1 MLIIAGIVPV
11 AEIPLITGS
20 VQMKDDSIVVDG
32 HRIPWS
38 QGTAAMIAAA
48 LATTDYLGL
57 EAPRAIL
64 AGDTGAGR
72 GSRTLYKYLI
82 DNVAAIHPK
91 VLALHYWMPDLEL
104 MHQLYEKVDR
114 LQPRPILIAD
124 AASMYAAKAA
134 GLASGFD
141 VFTPDCSEL
150 AFLADADAFH
160 PAYIAKHLFEMD
172 SDRNPELI
180 ETAFKLKGA
189 ARILLVKGPRDLIA
203 DETGILEVIDG
214 PDIPAM
220 ECIGGTGD
228 SITGMCS
235 ALLFGGMNAVQAAA
249 ISAGANRIAGQLAAV
264 TPASSISSVV
274 KQIPKALAQVLG
286 EQP

>member
-72 GSRTLYKYLI
+72 GSHTLYKYLI

-134 GLASGFD
+134 GLEVVSMYLPRTVPNWLFWPMQMPSILPISPSTCSRWTVIVILNLSRPPLNLRAQHGF
-141 VFTPDCSEL
+141 CW
-150 AFLADADAFH
+150 
-160 PAYIAKHLFEMD
+160 
-172 SDRNPELI
+172 
-180 ETAFKLKGA
+180 
-189 ARILLVKGPRDLIA
+189 
-203 DETGILEVIDG
+203 
-214 PDIPAM
+214 
-220 ECIGGTGD
+220 
-228 SITGMCS
+228 
-235 ALLFGGMNAVQAAA
+235 
-249 ISAGANRIAGQLAAV
+249 
-264 TPASSISSVV
+264 
-274 KQIPKALAQVLG
+274 
-286 EQP
+286 